1 MNVENRKKC
10 DVKKKK
16 MKSTWLPPLE
26 IITVDIL
33 AELRSHAHT
42 VFFSPFSLNLQRAF
56 SHIIPFLQTCFPPLP
71 PDNLNCFLSSVLW
84 RHLVAICKTAA
95 EPRLPVR
102 KLGCV
107 YRCWEIPRSG
117 RSPVGNSSCV
127 DRAAE
132 FNTMTEH
139 THHL

>member
-56 SHIIPFLQTCFPPLP
+56 SHIIPFLQTCLKALYHCFCTIIYLTCPQL
-71 PDNLNCFLSSVLW
+71 LNIQVASRLSLW
-84 RHLVAICKTAA
+84 WKTQAH
-95 EPRLPVR
+95 
-102 KLGCV
+102 
-107 YRCWEIPRSG
+107 IP
-117 RSPVGNSSCV
+117 
-127 DRAAE
+127 
-132 FNTMTEH
+132 
-139 THHL
+139 